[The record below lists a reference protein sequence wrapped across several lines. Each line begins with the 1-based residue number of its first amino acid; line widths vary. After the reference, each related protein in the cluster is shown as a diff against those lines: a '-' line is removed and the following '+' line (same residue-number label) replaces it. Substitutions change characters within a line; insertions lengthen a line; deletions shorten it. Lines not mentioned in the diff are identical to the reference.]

1 MNRLR
6 ELRKEK
12 RLTLVE
18 LAEKIHINKSSI
30 ARYEV
35 EISIMDAKTL
45 ETFSKFYGVSTD
57 YILGKSNSRILPK
70 ENEDLTDTKLALY
83 NQLEQL
89 NEQESQDVMKYIE
102 FIKSKK

>member
-45 ETFSKFYGVSTD
+45 EAFSKFYGVSTD

-70 ENEDLTDTKLALY
+70 ENEELTDTKLALY